1 MAKLIKIS
9 DKVYE
14 YLKKE
19 QKRLS
24 REKLRHVPFSEVI
37 AYLIKKDID
46 RIELTVKD
54 EERKVKA
61 LEKQVE
67 LANKK
72 LGLEIRKNM
81 FEALLG
87 KKPEE

>member
-1 MAKLIKIS
+1 MSKLIKVS
-9 DKVYE
+9 DRVYE

-37 AYLIKKDID
+37 AYLAKKEID

-61 LEKQVE
+61 LEKQNE
-67 LANKK
+67 LAKK
-72 LGLEIRKNM
+72 KFSLEIKRSILEGLM
-81 FEALLG
+81 EEP
-87 KKPEE
+87 KK